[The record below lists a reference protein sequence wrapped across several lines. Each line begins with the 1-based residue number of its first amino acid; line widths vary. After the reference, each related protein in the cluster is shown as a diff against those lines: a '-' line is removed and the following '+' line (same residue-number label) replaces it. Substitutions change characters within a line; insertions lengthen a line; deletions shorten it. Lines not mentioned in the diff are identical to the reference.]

1 MITPSWYALS
11 LLLHLVGLALWL
23 GGMVFF
29 LVVFGPAAH
38 ELRPGI
44 GVRTLNQGRIA
55 LEALSWT
62 AIGLLAITGMI
73 NLILGREGAGA
84 SQGEFYT
91 ITLSVKLFFFF
102 AMLVHHCLQVFK
114 YAPQI
119 AALTAQT
126 SAETMVWPEPLR
138 AHWQKWFML
147 LKLNA
152 GLGPIA
158 VLLGVALTRA

>member
-1 MITPSWYALS
+1 MIITSWYALS
-11 LLLHLVGLALWL
+11 LLLHLVALALWL

-29 LVVFGPAAH
+29 LIVFGPAAH

-44 GVRTLNQGRIA
+44 GVKALNQGRNA
-55 LEALSWT
+55 FEAVSWA
-62 AIGLLAITGMI
+62 AIGLLVITGMI
-73 NLILGREGAGA
+73 NLASAGDGAGMA
-84 SQGEFYT
+84 QGRFYA

-126 SAETMVWPEPLR
+126 PADATVWPEPLR

-152 GLGPIA
+152 GLGPIV
-158 VLLGVALTRA
+158 VLLGVALVKN

>member
-11 LLLHLVGLALWL
+11 LLLHLVALALWL

-55 LEALSWT
+55 LEAVSWM
-62 AIGLLAITGMI
+62 AIGLVAITGMI

-102 AMLVHHCLQVFK
+102 AMLLHHCLQVFK

-126 SAETMVWPEPLR
+126 PADTMAWPEPLG

-152 GLGPIA
+152 GLGP
-158 VLLGVALTRA
+158 VVTLLGVALVKG

>member
-11 LLLHLVGLALWL
+11 LLLHLVALALWL

-38 ELRPGI
+38 ELRPGM

-55 LEALSWT
+55 LEAVSWT
-62 AIGLLAITGMI
+62 AIGLVAITGMI
-73 NLILGREGAGA
+73 NLLLGREGAGA
-84 SQGEFYT
+84 SQGEYYT
-91 ITLSVKLFFFF
+91 ITLSAKLFFFF

-114 YAPQI
+114 YAPPI

-126 SAETMVWPEPLR
+126 PADAVAWPVPLR

-158 VLLGVALTRA
+158 VLLGVALTKA

>member
-1 MITPSWYALS
+1 MIIISWHALS

-38 ELRPGI
+38 KLRPGI

-55 LEALSWT
+55 LEAVSWT
-62 AIGLLAITGMI
+62 AIGLVAITGMI

-84 SQGEFYT
+84 SQGEFHT

-114 YAPQI
+114 YAPPI

-126 SAETMVWPEPLR
+126 SAQTMVWPEPLR

-158 VLLGVALTRA
+158 VLLGVAMGKG

>member
-1 MITPSWYALS
+1 MIITGWHALS
-11 LLLHLVGLALWL
+11 LLLHLVALALWL

-29 LVVFGPAAH
+29 LVVFGPSAH

-55 LEALSWT
+55 LEAVSWT
-62 AIGLLAITGMI
+62 AIGLLVITGTI
-73 NLILGREGAGA
+73 NLILASDGAGMA
-84 SQGEFYT
+84 QGRFYA

-114 YAPQI
+114 YAPPI

-126 SAETMVWPEPLR
+126 PADATVWPEPLR
-138 AHWQKWFML
+138 THWQKWFML

-152 GLGPIA
+152 GLGPIV
-158 VLLGVALTRA
+158 VLLGVALAKG

>member
-1 MITPSWYALS
+1 MIAPGWYALS
-11 LLLHLVGLALWL
+11 LLLHLVALALWL

-29 LVVFGPAAH
+29 LVVLGPAAH

-44 GVRTLNQGRIA
+44 GVQTLNQGRIA
-55 LEALSWT
+55 LQALSWT

-114 YAPQI
+114 YAPKI

-126 SAETMVWPEPLR
+126 PADAMVWPEPLR

-158 VLLGVALTRA
+158 VLLGVALTKA

>member
-1 MITPSWYALS
+1 MIPPGWYALS
-11 LLLHLVGLALWL
+11 LLLHLVALALWL

-29 LVVFGPAAH
+29 LVVFGPAVH

-44 GVRTLNQGRIA
+44 GVKTLNQGRIA
-55 LEALSWT
+55 LEAVSWT
-62 AIGLLAITGMI
+62 AIGLLVITGMI

-91 ITLSVKLFFFF
+91 ITLSVKLFFFC
-102 AMLVHHCLQVFK
+102 AMLVHYCLQVFK

-126 SAETMVWPEPLR
+126 PADAMVWPEPLR
-138 AHWQKWFML
+138 AQWQKWFML
-147 LKLNA
+147 LKINA
-152 GLGPIA
+152 GLGPIV
-158 VLLGVALTRA
+158 VLLGVALGRN

>member
-38 ELRPGI
+38 VLRPGI

-55 LEALSWT
+55 FEAVSWT

-102 AMLVHHCLQVFK
+102 AMLVHQCLQVFK
-114 YAPQI
+114 YAPPI
-119 AALTAQT
+119 AVLTALTPAD
-126 SAETMVWPEPLR
+126 AMVWPEPLR

-152 GLGPIA
+152 GMGPIA
-158 VLLGVALTRA
+158 VLLGVALGKG

>member
-1 MITPSWYALS
+1 MIPPSWYALS
-11 LLLHLVGLALWL
+11 LLLHLVALALWL
-23 GGMVFF
+23 GGIVFF
-29 LVVFGPAAH
+29 LVVLGPAAH
-38 ELRPGI
+38 DLRPGI

-62 AIGLLAITGMI
+62 AIGLLAITGTI
-73 NLILGREGAGA
+73 NLILARDGAGLVP
-84 SQGEFYT
+84 GRFYAL
-91 ITLSVKLFFFF
+91 TLSVKLFLFF

-114 YAPQI
+114 YAPPI

-158 VLLGVALTRA
+158 VLLGVALGKG

>member
-11 LLLHLVGLALWL
+11 LLLHLVALALWL

-29 LVVFGPAAH
+29 LVVFWPAA
-38 ELRPGI
+38 LKLSPGI
-44 GVRTLNQGRIA
+44 GVQTLNQGRIA
-55 LEALSWT
+55 LETLSWT
-62 AIGLLAITGMI
+62 AIGLIAITGII
-73 NLILGREGAGA
+73 NLMLASDGAGA

-114 YAPQI
+114 YAPPI

-126 SAETMVWPEPLR
+126 PAETMVWPEPLR
-138 AHWQKWFML
+138 AH
-147 LKLNA
+147 
-152 GLGPIA
+152 
-158 VLLGVALTRA
+158 